1 MTGLDKLFDIISMEG
16 DGFRNGPN
24 TRKFYLEKWIREH
37 IVEFEV
43 NQSVVS
49 KKYLSSEHEDSIITR
64 LSELVAEEMMN
75 EGLIKVERKD
85 KDFKA
90 KVKGLK

>member
-16 DGFRNGPN
+16 DGFRNGFS
-24 TRKFYLEKWIREH
+24 TRKLELEKWIRDY

-64 LSELVAEEMMN
+64 LSELVAEEMINSGMV
-75 EGLIKVERKD
+75 KVSRTD
-85 KDFKA
+85 KDFKVN
-90 KVKGLK
+90 VKGLK